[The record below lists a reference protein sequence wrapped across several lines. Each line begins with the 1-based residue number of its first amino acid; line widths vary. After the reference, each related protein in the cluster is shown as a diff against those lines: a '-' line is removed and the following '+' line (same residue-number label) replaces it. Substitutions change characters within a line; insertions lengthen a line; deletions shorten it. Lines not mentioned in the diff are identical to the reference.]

1 MIDKAIKGLGKD
13 QQLILNAGNNINQH
27 LPFIDIRAKY
37 IMKIMSLSGVEVM
50 GIGPGELSLEGDQL
64 KGLIELS
71 PIHFVSAN
79 LSRFLPY
86 VRLRKNGGNLKV
98 LVTSVIDP
106 EVLKLYKIGAGVEVA
121 DPVTALKRLQREIE
135 HDLFIVIVHALGE
148 RISAIINGC
157 PGIDLAIDGL
167 TVSVSDNLGRGN
179 VVPLVSNNYRGQYIN
194 YLEYRQGRKP
204 RFSSPVV
211 MRASVGQVAEDP
223 GIKIQTQAYGEEKRL
238 FTKRSQEPARRQRM
252 EKNPSN
258 SYLGSRACRHC
269 HAVSVE
275 KWARSRHSHAFASL
289 VKKGRGEDIECLK
302 CHVTGM
308 GEKSATGG
316 FMSFKST
323 PGMVDVQCEVCHGAG
338 ANHAQGPLQHKMKIM
353 VEKGCRS
360 CHTAD
365 SDPDFDFKSELLLIE
380 HSEKGGRL
388 ED

>member
-1 MIDKAIKGLGKD
+1 
-13 QQLILNAGNNINQH
+13 
-27 LPFIDIRAKY
+27 
-37 IMKIMSLSGVEVM
+37 MKIMGLSGVEVM

-79 LSRFLPY
+79 LSGFLPY

-98 LVTSVIDP
+98 LITSVIDP
-106 EVLKLYKIGAGVEVA
+106 EVLKIYKIEGRKEVA
-121 DPVTALKRLQREIE
+121 DPVTVLKHLQREIE

-167 TVSVSDNLGRGN
+167 TVKVSDNLGSGK
-179 VVPLVSNNYRGQYIN
+179 VVPLVSNNYRGQYVN
-194 YLEYRQGRKP
+194 YLEYRPGRTP

-211 MRASVGQVAEDP
+211 MRASVGQIAEDP
-223 GIKIQTQAYGEEKRL
+223 GIKIQIQAFGEEKRM
-238 FTKRSQEPARRQRM
+238 FIKRSQESAHRREL
-252 EKNPSN
+252 EKNSSN
-258 SYLGSRACRHC
+258 FYLGSRACEPC
-269 HAVSVE
+269 HTVSVK
-275 KWARSRHSHAFASL
+275 KWAKSQHSQAFASL
-289 VKKGRGEDIECLK
+289 VKKGREEDVECLK
-302 CHVTGM
+302 CHVTGI

-316 FMSFKST
+316 FISFNST

-338 ANHAQGPLQHKMKIM
+338 ANHAQEPLQYKMRIM

-380 HSEKGGRL
+380 HSESR
-388 ED
+388 